1 MSGLKTQPNN
11 LSVDDF
17 IDAVESEQK
26 RDDSRLL
33 IKIMQEITGEE
44 PVMWGA
50 SIVGFG
56 NYHYKYDSGR
66 EGDWMLAGFSPR
78 KQNMTVYMMGGFE
91 NQDVLLAKIGKVKSS
106 VGCLYVKKLADIDLE
121 VLKEMITLSVETVKK
136 RYADYN

>member
-106 VGCLYVKKLADIDLE
+106 VGCLYVKKLADTDLE

>member
-26 RDDSRLL
+26 RDDSRFL